1 MIFEQTE
8 TSWDER
14 GRIYCLTRQRTLL
27 VGKGVFLLSKK
38 MYSAFMYVSYAKP
51 WKWNNG
57 SNGGER
63 VAATALTF

>member
-14 GRIYCLTRQRTLL
+14 EWIYCLNRQRALL

-38 MYSAFMYVSYAKP
+38 MYGAFTSVSYAKP
-51 WKWNNG
+51 WKCNNG
-57 SNGGER
+57 SNGGDR
-63 VAATALTF
+63 VVAATPTV